1 MFSSVV
7 KTTSSKHISDAVG
20 VMEDDTVDDVAGVV
34 TGDGRPSVGRPGDE
48 GADVTALVTGRPV
61 GLVGMATSVGEA
73 EVIGIDAGLVDGM
86 VAEVTAG
93 GPEVAG
99 ENVEVVPTVRW
110 KHEHALLTLG
120 AANELT

>member
-1 MFSSVV
+1 LFSSVV

-20 VMEDDTVDDVAGVV
+20 VMEDDTVGDVAGVV

-48 GADVTALVTGRPV
+48 RADVTAPGTDMPGELVRTAV
-61 GLVGMATSVGEA
+61 SVGDA
-73 EVIGIDAGLVDGM
+73 EVTGIDAGLVDGT

-93 GPEVAG
+93 GPEVGG
-99 ENVEVVPTVRW
+99 EIVEVMPTVRW